1 MIISAFGDPGL
12 HAAKELLN
20 IPAVGVSEAAFPA
33 AYMLG
38 NRYAIVCLTP
48 RLKTWYVETAHAHG
62 LAGKVVAARVIPAP
76 VADIT
81 RAKVDLKE
89 TLLAECLRAI
99 ARRREAELFEKRQNE
114 DDWR

>member
-12 HAAKELLN
+12 HAAKTYQQSASQKQHSLPPTCLE
-20 IPAVGVSEAAFPA
+20 I
-33 AYMLG
+33 
-38 NRYAIVCLTP
+38 RYAIVCLTP
-48 RLKTWYVETAHAHG
+48 RLKTRYVETAHAHG
-62 LAGKVVAARVIPAP
+62 LASKVVAARVIPAP

-99 ARRREAELFEKRQNE
+99 VLRSEAELFEKRQNE